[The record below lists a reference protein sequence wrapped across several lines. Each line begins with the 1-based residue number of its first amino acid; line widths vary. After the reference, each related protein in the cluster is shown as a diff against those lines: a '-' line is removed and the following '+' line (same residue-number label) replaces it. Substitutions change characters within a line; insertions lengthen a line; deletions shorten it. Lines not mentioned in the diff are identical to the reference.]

1 MLLSK
6 SLYRVIGTI
15 SGSILG
21 VVLIALFAQT
31 PELFV
36 LALALLVAG
45 CTVASG
51 VLTNFRAYATVLAAY
66 TAGIIA
72 SDAINAPDQVFFFG
86 MARASAILIGIACS
100 ILVTSIF
107 APHRSE
113 NVVRKKL
120 SEVLQAT
127 ARRAAYSWQGEP
139 QERIRMGRKLI
150 EDIVALN
157 TQIEFAAAESGAF
170 RLQVNNA
177 RSLLANIFGLISARR
192 SLDAHLHRCGWP
204 QHHALEIFH
213 EVILDFLHEIPA
225 QLDRGEIDEVI
236 SGLGDVHRQL
246 ELLRP
251 EEETSSSVEVVSER
265 LVIDRLEDLLLHLGG
280 ALEDWRGIVQERQ
293 EYKPKLVLN
302 FHRDIRAAWI
312 NGLRAFLAVAATGAF
327 WIGSAWP
334 HGPLALVFVSIMMS
348 LFASQPRPDRVGWAF
363 FYISLPAVVVAVV
376 FKFWLLPSATAFE
389 LLVMVSGLVLFPLGL
404 FMAHP
409 RTSAPAIAFSLVFL
423 NLVAPSNPM
432 TYDLADTLNT
442 GIAMVIGVLF
452 GTLAYVL
459 IFPPN
464 PQAARRYV
472 TYRIRLGLELLARL
486 NPIPPVS
493 RWETRMYD
501 RVHRLLDPENP
512 SGTPTDEWMEAG
524 LGALTLGNEILRLR
538 TWLAT
543 EMPPA
548 ELRVAAQRAID
559 SFREFVPQPRRA
571 AAEVKDRLR
580 QIAGLDPGIGTP
592 GRRVWARMQGAL
604 AEIDV
609 FLTHH
614 PRLLK
619 IDQPT

>member
-1 MLLSK
+1 
-6 SLYRVIGTI
+6 
-15 SGSILG
+15 
-21 VVLIALFAQT
+21 
-31 PELFV
+31 
-36 LALALLVAG
+36 
-45 CTVASG
+45 
-51 VLTNFRAYATVLAAY
+51 
-66 TAGIIA
+66 
-72 SDAINAPDQVFFFG
+72 
-86 MARASAILIGIACS
+86 
-100 ILVTSIF
+100 
-107 APHRSE
+107 
-113 NVVRKKL
+113 
-120 SEVLQAT
+120 
-127 ARRAAYSWQGEP
+127 
-139 QERIRMGRKLI
+139 
-150 EDIVALN
+150 
-157 TQIEFAAAESGAF
+157 
-170 RLQVNNA
+170 
-177 RSLLANIFGLISARR
+177 
-192 SLDAHLHRCGWP
+192 
-204 QHHALEIFH
+204 
-213 EVILDFLHEIPA
+213 
-225 QLDRGEIDEVI
+225 
-236 SGLGDVHRQL
+236 
-246 ELLRP
+246 
-251 EEETSSSVEVVSER
+251 
-265 LVIDRLEDLLLHLGG
+265 
-280 ALEDWRGIVQERQ
+280 
-293 EYKPKLVLN
+293 
-302 FHRDIRAAWI
+302 
-312 NGLRAFLAVAATGAF
+312 
-327 WIGSAWP
+327 
-334 HGPLALVFVSIMMS
+334 
-348 LFASQPRPDRVGWAF
+348 
-363 FYISLPAVVVAVV
+363 
-376 FKFWLLPSATAFE
+376 
-389 LLVMVSGLVLFPLGL
+389 VLFPLGL